1 LDFLPL
7 AEKQQHERA
16 SIVEFVTPCKARGL
30 KQIIEGYPTDPANGY
45 WLHGEKPME
54 TILIVDDEKN
64 YLVVLSA
71 FLSEKGYETVTAD
84 NGKDTLEIVES
95 TDLDL
100 VLTDMRMSPMDGIEL
115 LREVKERVPDLPVVM
130 MTAVGTVEKAV
141 EAMQLGAFNFILKPF
156 ENETLRQIVEKAV
169 RTYGILKENRRLL
182 DTLGGLY
189 RFGNIVGK
197 SRPMKA
203 VFDVIRKVAHTKATV
218 LITGESGTG
227 KELIA
232 KALHFNSPRRDKPF
246 VAVSCA
252 ALSETLLES
261 ELFGHEKG
269 AFTGAIAMKKGR
281 FEMADGGTLFLDE
294 IGEVPASL
302 QVKLLRVLEEMS
314 FERVGGTRT
323 IAVNVRLVAATN
335 KDLKAEVDGRRF
347 REDLYFRLNV
357 VHMVLPPLRD
367 RSEDIPLLAAHFVKK
382 YAQEAGREEMTV
394 SQEAMGFFCNHRWP
408 GNVREFENAI
418 ERAVLLSK
426 NPQISLDD
434 LPKDLMGFSDLE
446 MPIDWQKLSS
456 LPETLDAIEKRLIQ
470 KALGLSN
477 NVQSRA
483 ANLLGIPRANLQ
495 YRLKKH
501 NLI

>member
-1 LDFLPL
+1 M
-7 AEKQQHERA
+7 Q
-16 SIVEFVTPCKARGL
+16 
-30 KQIIEGYPTDPANGY
+30 
-45 WLHGEKPME
+45 

-64 YLVVLSA
+64 YLVVLNA
-71 FLSEKGYETVTAD
+71 FLSQEGYETVTAE
-84 NGKDTLEIVES
+84 NGKDALEIVES

-100 VLTDMRMSPMDGIEL
+100 VLTDMKMSPMDGIEL
-115 LREVKERVPDLPVVM
+115 LRHVKERVPDLPVVM
-130 MTAVGTVEKAV
+130 MTAFGTVERAV

-156 ENETLRQIVEKAV
+156 ENETLKQIVEKAV
-169 RTYGILKENRRLL
+169 RTFGILKENRRLV
-182 DTLGGLY
+182 DTLERLY
-189 RFGNIVGK
+189 RFDNIIGK
-197 SRPMKA
+197 SRPMQA
-203 VFDVIRKVAHTKATV
+203 VFHVVRKVAPTKATV

-232 KALHFNSPRRDKPF
+232 KAVHFNSPRRDKPF

-269 AFTGAIAMKKGR
+269 AFTGAVAMKKGR
-281 FEMADGGTLFLDE
+281 FEMADSGTLFLDE

-302 QVKLLRVLEEMS
+302 QVKLLRVLEDMS

-323 IAVNVRLVAATN
+323 ISVDVRLVAATN
-335 KDLKAEVDGRRF
+335 KDLKAEVDAYRF
-347 REDLYFRLNV
+347 REDLFFRLNV
-357 VHMVLPPLRD
+357 VHIVLPPLRE
-367 RSEDIPLLAAHFVKK
+367 RSEDIPVLAAHFVKK
-382 YAQEAGREEMTV
+382 YAQDAGRAEMTI
-394 SQEAMGFFCNHRWP
+394 SPEAMRFLCDHRWP
-408 GNVREFENAI
+408 GNVREFEHAI

-426 NPQISLDD
+426 DNQISMDD
-434 LPKDLMGFSDLE
+434 LPKDLIGFSDLE

-456 LPETLDAIEKRLIQ
+456 LPETLEAIEKRLIQ
-470 KALGLSN
+470 KALTLSN

-501 NLI
+501 DLI